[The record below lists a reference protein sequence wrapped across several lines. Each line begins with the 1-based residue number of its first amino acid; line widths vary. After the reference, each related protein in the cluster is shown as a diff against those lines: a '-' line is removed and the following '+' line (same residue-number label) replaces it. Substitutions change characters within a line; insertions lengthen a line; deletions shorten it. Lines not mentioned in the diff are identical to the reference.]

1 MPMAIALGGKKIL
14 LNKKSYSIG
23 KKHMG
28 KQGWRYEKYNG
39 KTYKFYYINNERQTN
54 LTKNL
59 ETEKREAVVIR
70 SN

>member
-1 MPMAIALGGKKIL
+1 MPMAILLGAKIL

-54 LTKNL
+54 LTKIL
-59 ETEKREAVVIR
+59 KLKKEAVVIR